1 METVGQNPTQSSE
14 QSADRP
20 VAGDA
25 CANQGARRP
34 LMLLG
39 LIIIV
44 IVSGVLLLSQ
54 EDPGVGMAP

>member
-1 METVGQNPTQSSE
+1 MESAGQNPTQNSE

-20 VAGDA
+20 VAGDG
-25 CANQGARRP
+25 CATRGARRS

>member
-1 METVGQNPTQSSE
+1 METVEQNPTQNSRH
-14 QSADRP
+14 SADRP
-20 VAGDA
+20 VADDGWA
-25 CANQGARRP
+25 AQGARRSR
-34 LMLLG
+34 MLLG

>member
-1 METVGQNPTQSSE
+1 METKGQNPTQSGE
-14 QSADRP
+14 YSARGP
-20 VAGDA
+20 AAGDGRA
-25 CANQGARRP
+25 TQGATRP
-34 LMLLG
+34 LLLLS